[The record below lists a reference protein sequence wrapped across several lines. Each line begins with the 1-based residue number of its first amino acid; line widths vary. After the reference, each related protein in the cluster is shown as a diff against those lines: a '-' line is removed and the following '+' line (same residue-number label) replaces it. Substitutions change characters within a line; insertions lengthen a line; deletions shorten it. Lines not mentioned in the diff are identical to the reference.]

1 MGGGVI
7 NSDDVAPIC
16 VDLDGTLI
24 RNDITIWSTK
34 VFVKMKITNIFKILY
49 WLAFKGWAY
58 VKKKVARTVKLD
70 MNILEYNKPFL
81 DFLIAERNSG
91 TPLFLATAS
100 DEAYADKVARKLG
113 IFDGV
118 FASDG
123 SVSLAGRKKAEKLCS
138 IFGEKGFIY
147 AGNSKD
153 DLKVWEKSL
162 ECILVAPTAAALK
175 GMKGKNYRLFE

>member
-7 NSDDVAPIC
+7 NSGVAPIC

-24 RNDITIWSTK
+24 RNDLSVWSIK
-34 VFVKMKITNIFKILY
+34 VFVKKKAVNIFKILY
-49 WLAFKGWAY
+49 WLVFKGWAY
-58 VKKKVARTVKLD
+58 VKKKVAQAVELD
-70 MNILEYNKPFL
+70 MDVLKYNNPFL
-81 DFLIAERNSG
+81 DFLIAEHNSG

-100 DEAYADKVARKLG
+100 DETYANKVARELG

-138 IFGEKGFIY
+138 VFGEKGFIY

-162 ECILVAPTAAALK
+162 ECILVAPTTAALK
-175 GMKGKNYRLFE
+175 GMKGKSYRLFE